1 MKFFHCIFCILVLV
15 FIFSFLVKFSQKK
28 WNYIQEG
35 NTDCQ
40 TTTKIET
47 YDSDKTNFCT
57 GLSLQKVFM
66 IDCSDDIY
74 PSEYT
79 GDGVCPGRH
88 LHTIYDIN
96 SNETTFDLYD
106 ATNNKITKDELIDYK
121 GDIQVDIQDG
131 NGEKITMDAVTLSS
145 GTTTNCGLRWQIPIN
160 ESGSHA
166 CNFYFGINET
176 D

>member
-1 MKFFHCIFCILVLV
+1 MKISTLLSISL
-15 FIFSFLVKFSQKK
+15 
-28 WNYIQEG
+28 
-35 NTDCQ
+35 
-40 TTTKIET
+40 IEN
-47 YDSDKTNFCT
+47 DK
-57 GLSLQKVFM
+57 SEVRRPDYSK
-66 IDCSDDIY
+66 DCSLLNIQLRMYRDVYGFKYIY
-74 PSEYT
+74 PSNYT

-96 SNETTFDLYD
+96 SNETSFDLYD

-121 GDIQVDIQDG
+121 GDIQLDIHDG
-131 NGEKITMDAVTLSS
+131 NGEKVTMDHVTLSS